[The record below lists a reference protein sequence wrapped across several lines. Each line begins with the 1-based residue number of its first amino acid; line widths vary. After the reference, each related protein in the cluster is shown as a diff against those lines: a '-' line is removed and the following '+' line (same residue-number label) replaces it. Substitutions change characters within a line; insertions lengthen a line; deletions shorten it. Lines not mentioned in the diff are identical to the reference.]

1 MNLSSKRSIAIC
13 LSTTESSYQQMIHDQ
28 IGCTTIYSV
37 KYGNGT
43 LYGMLLAKAKTH
55 RTLDKAICD
64 LDFMLSKSRP
74 GTRFVSISNVLGC
87 KIKTFAKGEHAT
99 DEHFRAIFI
108 SNRPGGGRILEVQC
122 GVCQWSPDSPQHD
135 DSEFDVIKKRRL
147 MQAVPE
153 NEDSVSDT
161 CPLALKQFEEFESQV
176 LDALLNISKDYQK
189 TRFEEL
195 LELEEAFQSCAPP
208 TPGLVY
214 VAVSQC
220 IKYLKIGATR
230 RCDPEARMK
239 ELSKNVPSPFKCKLY
254 VKTKTPFK
262 LESQIHK
269 HFEAYRIREQG
280 ACTEFFDIDL
290 ACIGEFLK
298 AHFEVI
304 EQ

>member
-1 MNLSSKRSIAIC
+1 MC
-13 LSTTESSYQQMIHDQ
+13 LSTTESVYQKMIHDQ
-28 IGCTTIYSV
+28 IECTTIYSV

-55 RTLDKAICD
+55 RTIDKAISNLD
-64 LDFMLSKSRP
+64 LILSKTGP
-74 GTRFVSISNVLGC
+74 GTRFVSISDVLGC

-99 DEHFRAIFI
+99 DEHFKAIFI
-108 SNRPGGGRILEVQC
+108 SNRPGGGRILEVQR
-122 GVCQWSPDSPQHD
+122 GVNQWNPDSPD
-135 DSEFDVIKKRRL
+135 RYDYEFDVIKKRKL
-147 MQAVPE
+147 MLTAPE
-153 NEDSVSDT
+153 NEDLVCDT

-195 LELEEAFQSCAPP
+195 LELEEASQSCTPP

-220 IKYLKIGATR
+220 IKYPKIGATR
-230 RCDPEARMK
+230 RSDPEIRMK

-269 HFEAYRIREQG
+269 HFEAYRVREQG

-290 ACIGEFLK
+290 ACIGDFLK